1 MRIYQSAF
9 VFFLVLLL
17 RAQVSIAQEAIG
29 INPVESPLST
39 ALSVFQQDRLGEAC
53 PVFREWRE
61 QLRNKPEMHLGHDE
75 QAVVYHALLCGLRQ
89 AESQA
94 AQDAL
99 HFIAGSPLRVYQDR
113 LHGALADY
121 FFRKKQW
128 SACLDHYRQ
137 AGIAHFTNP
146 EIAAAQFKQGYA
158 HFVLAQFKEAKTFF
172 NSVRSLADGVH
183 KADATY
189 YYALLLFKERS
200 WGEAQLQLQLLESD
214 GVYGSYVP
222 YYIAQIL
229 LARGEVDEAI
239 SYVLNRQKQSPA
251 PYHQK
256 ELKQLLG
263 QAYFLQEDYG
273 RALTQLSAYAAES
286 DSLSRQDNYQIA
298 YSLYQT
304 GQWSLAAQR
313 FRELSAQSD
322 SLGQHAMFLLG
333 DTYLKQGD
341 YGGARSAFL
350 FCVRNSTNAT
360 QREASRFLHA
370 KLSYQLGFFDEAL
383 VGLKSFLSTY
393 GNSVYLAEA
402 KELQLAVLAATSNYK
417 EALGLLD
424 QLIVPSEPTRRIFAP
439 VLYGRAAELI
449 NDGDYAAADLLLD
462 RALNDPYNQSIL
474 PYLFFWKGELA
485 FRSQR
490 YQDAVDFLLQYLQKG
505 APTLGEIRPQH
516 ARYSL
521 AYAYLRLAR
530 YEQSLPLFQS
540 VAGKVESNAGA
551 LVQDAVI
558 READCLLML
567 KRYGQAAAA
576 YQRVVDYSWKEAD
589 YALYQLAIVAG
600 IKNPEEKIRLLRL
613 FEQSYPG
620 SPLLTASWMALADTY
635 MEDERF
641 TAAKPFLEKIIAKE
655 KSTQLL
661 PQAFFKLGI
670 AHYNSDDNAAAREQF
685 NYILDH
691 FPNSEEAGDALDN
704 LKAIYLEEGR
714 SAAFIEFVKEKGLS
728 LSATAEDSLRFSAA
742 EQLYNNKSFGEAS
755 QALQAYLSQV
765 DRPAFALDAYA
776 MLAAIAQQNN
786 EYDLALRFYDSVL
799 VVAPNRY
806 AEEAALQA
814 ARISYFEQ
822 RTYDKALLYY
832 EKLYALTG
840 LASSK
845 LESLRGLLRACY
857 QLDQIDQSAA
867 WGALLINMKGVNAD
881 DKALVALVI
890 AKQYTR
896 QGREEEA
903 QLNLRQVISLNKAS
917 LAAEAR
923 YELACSQLR
932 QKKYAAAEKSAFET
946 INKSGSFEVWV
957 TRAYLLLGDIYFAQ
971 ADYFNAK
978 ATYQSVKENANAE
991 EFIKIAAEKVAM
1003 VEQAEAEKVKPPKK

>member
-1 MRIYQSAF
+1 MR
-9 VFFLVLLL
+9 
-17 RAQVSIAQEAIG
+17 
-29 INPVESPLST
+29 
-39 ALSVFQQDRLGEAC
+39 
-53 PVFREWRE
+53 
-61 QLRNKPEMHLGHDE
+61 
-75 QAVVYHALLCGLRQ
+75 
-89 AESQA
+89 
-94 AQDAL
+94 
-99 HFIAGSPLRVYQDR
+99 
-113 LHGALADY
+113 
-121 FFRKKQW
+121 
-128 SACLDHYRQ
+128 
-137 AGIAHFTNP
+137 
-146 EIAAAQFKQGYA
+146 
-158 HFVLAQFKEAKTFF
+158 
-172 NSVRSLADGVH
+172 
-183 KADATY
+183 
-189 YYALLLFKERS
+189 
-200 WGEAQLQLQLLESD
+200 
-214 GVYGSYVP
+214 
-222 YYIAQIL
+222 
-229 LARGEVDEAI
+229 
-239 SYVLNRQKQSPA
+239 
-251 PYHQK
+251 
-256 ELKQLLG
+256 
-263 QAYFLQEDYG
+263 
-273 RALTQLSAYAAES
+273 
-286 DSLSRQDNYQIA
+286 
-298 YSLYQT
+298 
-304 GQWSLAAQR
+304 
-313 FRELSAQSD
+313 
-322 SLGQHAMFLLG
+322 
-333 DTYLKQGD
+333 
-341 YGGARSAFL
+341 
-350 FCVRNSTNAT
+350 
-360 QREASRFLHA
+360 
-370 KLSYQLGFFDEAL
+370 
-383 VGLKSFLSTY
+383 
-393 GNSVYLAEA
+393 
-402 KELQLAVLAATSNYK
+402 
-417 EALGLLD
+417 
-424 QLIVPSEPTRRIFAP
+424 
-439 VLYGRAAELI
+439 
-449 NDGDYAAADLLLD
+449 
-462 RALNDPYNQSIL
+462 
-474 PYLFFWKGELA
+474 
-485 FRSQR
+485 
-490 YQDAVDFLLQYLQKG
+490 
-505 APTLGEIRPQH
+505 
-516 ARYSL
+516 
-521 AYAYLRLAR
+521 
-530 YEQSLPLFQS
+530 
-540 VAGKVESNAGA
+540 
-551 LVQDAVI
+551 
-558 READCLLML
+558 
-567 KRYGQAAAA
+567 
-576 YQRVVDYSWKEAD
+576 
-589 YALYQLAIVAG
+589 

-867 WGALLINMKGVNAD
+867 WGALLINTKGVNAD
-881 DKALVALVI
+881 DKALVALVT

-991 EFIKIAAEKVAM
+991 EFIKIAVEKVAM